1 MISETKLH
9 KVRELTTLREMLYQ
23 CDELFGEKTGFLAK
37 RKKGGEYFE
46 ISFSQFKK
54 DVEALGARLIDLGLK
69 DSKIAIMGNNCY
81 QWVVAYMAT
90 VSGVGVAVPIDKDLK
105 QEEIVNLIKAA
116 DCEAVFFTSNYGNYF
131 ENINISHKF
140 VMDAYQN
147 DESMTAEHHIYNLIF
162 QGRGL
167 LETGRDQFA
176 DVTTDPEQMVEI
188 LFTSGT
194 TGTPKGVM
202 LSNKNIC
209 HVIRGANQVI
219 NLKKDDRALS
229 VLPIHHTLES
239 SMGILA
245 VLFQGGSV
253 AFCEGLKYMLKNMRE
268 SEASLIVGVPL
279 IIESMY
285 SKIWKEAEKNGSENA
300 MLKAVRLNRRLMT
313 FKIDK
318 RKKIFSGVRNRFGG
332 NFRYLISGAAA
343 IDPAVLRGFIDLGF
357 DVSQGYGLTETAPL
371 VTVIPDF
378 ENAYKKSGSVGLAIP
393 GVEIKIDQ
401 PDEDGIGEILIK
413 GANVMMGYYNM
424 PEETAEV
431 IKDGW
436 LHSGDLGFMDP
447 DGWLYITGRS
457 RNIIVTKTGKN
468 IYPEEIEAVIRNLDY
483 VVDCMVYGVKEKNE
497 EEYRITV
504 QIFPDYEALEKAKG
518 NMTDDEIFELFKEE
532 IYQMNRKLASYKR
545 VKDIIIRKTDFVRTT
560 TRKIKRQENI

>member
-1 MISETKLH
+1 MK
-9 KVRELTTLREMLYQ
+9 RYLTTLFSMLFLFSLTACGEETSYQ
-23 CDELFGEKTGFLAK
+23 EFVNEEQENT
-37 RKKGGEYFE
+37 
-46 ISFSQFKK
+46 
-54 DVEALGARLIDLGLK
+54 
-69 DSKIAIMGNNCY
+69 NNS
-81 QWVVAYMAT
+81 T
-90 VSGVGVAVPIDKDLK
+90 
-105 QEEIVNLIKAA
+105 N
-116 DCEAVFFTSNYGNYF
+116 N
-131 ENINISHKF
+131 
-140 VMDAYQN
+140 QN

-167 LETGRDQFA
+167 LETERDQFS
-176 DVTTDPEQMVEI
+176 DVTIDPEQMVEI

-545 VKDIIIRKTDFVRTT
+545 VKDIISPISYGGGQEFGFRPGTENVAGIVGLGAAAHILMGCMREEITQYELMSKMFIKHLRTYGCDFQVNF
-560 TRKIKRQENI
+560 ENQNRVGNILSL